1 MRWRLSAVV
10 LSVTGLGYMVH
21 RLVDWHVV
29 ELGEP
34 SMPDADE
41 SCEGHPLT

>member
-10 LSVTGLGYMVH
+10 LSVTGLGYMAH
-21 RLVDWHVV
+21 RLVDWRAV

-34 SMPDADE
+34 SLPD
-41 SCEGHPLT
+41 EGDLHRG